1 MLTNRNP
8 VGIIIKNG
16 SGEYPRCRARFSQ
29 CNIFLIFP
37 ETEVLLSSN
46 WPQLSSVCQHTRNAD
61 TRWSSM
67 MLYSAQPSY
76 HGRKERWQWT
86 IKTNPLPEMLPS
98 NIWPKTKCGKKS
110 KLLSLQKR
118 QQNFSHH
125 RRSRLLN
132 AFPDRIVRLLAA
144 LKTAPLRN
152 APVRTRHGRS
162 MMPFLPAMPMTAAA
176 AACTTAAAP
185 AAFRR

>member
-1 MLTNRNP
+1 MFTIYISCRKVLTNRNP

-37 ETEVLLSSN
+37 ETEVLLSSD

-86 IKTNPLPEMLPS
+86 IKTNPLPEMLPVRRGGLHRYNAAKNRTDS
-98 NIWPKTKCGKKS
+98 GEV
-110 KLLSLQKR
+110 QG
-118 QQNFSHH
+118 SHD
-125 RRSRLLN
+125 RSRHCGISTGGITWLTCLL
-132 AFPDRIVRLLAA
+132 R
-144 LKTAPLRN
+144 
-152 APVRTRHGRS
+152 
-162 MMPFLPAMPMTAAA
+162 
-176 AACTTAAAP
+176 
-185 AAFRR
+185 